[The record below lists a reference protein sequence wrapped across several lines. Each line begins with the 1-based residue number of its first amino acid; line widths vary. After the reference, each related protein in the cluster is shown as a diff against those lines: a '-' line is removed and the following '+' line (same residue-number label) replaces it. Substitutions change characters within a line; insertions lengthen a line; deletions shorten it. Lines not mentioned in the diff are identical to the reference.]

1 MYLLVSNR
9 QLIFLTLIFSL
20 YGLATNGIQFHH
32 VAAIQTLGFSL
43 STAVAISGAR
53 GFLSLPGRAALAFME
68 NKLGAKRALTGVYLM
83 TFISTLAFL
92 LEPSLTTM
100 WAFAIIGGI
109 AFGTL
114 LPLQGLLASE
124 SIGERNFEA
133 TLGAGST
140 FTGRSGFGLD
150 ISTRTSGVAAMFRII
165 DFVDTPGNDIDNG
178 AEAAF
183 PIAEVQ
189 LIHHQLTRVSSGA

>member
-1 MYLLVSNR
+1 
-9 QLIFLTLIFSL
+9 
-20 YGLATNGIQFHH
+20 
-32 VAAIQTLGFSL
+32 
-43 STAVAISGAR
+43 
-53 GFLSLPGRAALAFME
+53 ME
-68 NKLGAKRALTGVYLM
+68 H
-83 TFISTLAFL
+83 
-92 LEPSLTTM
+92 
-100 WAFAIIGGI
+100 
-109 AFGTL
+109 
-114 LPLQGLLASE
+114 
-124 SIGERNFEA
+124 NFEA